1 MKRSS
6 LRDALQSS
14 AVRAFVHFRV
24 AQEPE
29 RGDFAAASPEWD
41 RRRKVSLLS
50 ADIKRV
56 LERRSA
62 LAGAIHPDALRSAAE
77 EALRILTTLCEPPK
91 TEHVAV
97 IVDPEGFLH
106 VGTARLGPKDNYCRR
121 TGFELATRRA
131 LAAQSKHR
139 AGVYRSRLRLWSI
152 PEKPEDLR
160 AAVRD
165 AVRPGWAAKAIA
177 ASFRPTP

>member
-6 LRDALQSS
+6 LRDALQTRD
-14 AVRAFVHFRV
+14 VRAFVHFRV
-24 AQEPE
+24 LQEPE
-29 RGDFAAASPEWD
+29 RSDFAARTPDWD
-41 RRRKVSLLS
+41 KHRKVSLLA

-62 LAGAIHPDALRSAAE
+62 LAGRLRPDALRNAAD
-77 EALRILTTLCEPPK
+77 EALRVMLAVCEPPR
-91 TEHVAV
+91 TEHIAV

>member
-6 LRDALQSS
+6 LRDALQTREI
-14 AVRAFVHFRV
+14 RAFVHFRV

-29 RGDFAAASPEWD
+29 RGDFAAQTPDWD
-41 RRRKVSLLS
+41 KYRKASLLS

-62 LAGAIHPDALRSAAE
+62 LAGRIHPDALLPAAE